1 MNTQVSLESLELAKL
16 NAEVIELA
24 HSIIALTAVTEDVIA
39 TIDQGSFR
47 FRVVY
52 LGRGSETFGLGL
64 SEAFK
69 TIERINYAKGLVRDF
84 AKIKTNIEQ
93 NINEVC

>member
-1 MNTQVSLESLELAKL
+1 MNAQASLESLELAKL
-16 NAEVIELA
+16 NAEVIALA

-47 FRVVY
+47 IVY
-52 LGRGSETFGLGL
+52 LDRGSEIFGLGL

>member
-1 MNTQVSLESLELAKL
+1 MNAPVSLESLELAKL
-16 NAEVIELA
+16 NAEVIALA

-47 FRVVY
+47 IVY
-52 LGRGSETFGLGL
+52 LGRGSEIFGLGL

>member
-16 NAEVIELA
+16 NAEVIALA
-24 HSIIALTAVTEDVIA
+24 HSIIALTAVAEDVTA
-39 TIDQGSFR
+39 TIDQGS

-52 LGRGSETFGLGL
+52 LGRGSEMFGLGL

-69 TIERINYAKGLVRDF
+69 TIERINYAKGLVTRFKQIMTD
-84 AKIKTNIEQ
+84 IQENY
-93 NINEVC
+93 

>member
-16 NAEVIELA
+16 NAEVIALA
-24 HSIIALTAVTEDVIA
+24 HSIIALTAVAKDVTA
-39 TIDQGSFR
+39 TIDQGS

-69 TIERINYAKGLVRDF
+69 TIERINYAKGLVTRFKQIMTD
-84 AKIKTNIEQ
+84 IQENY
-93 NINEVC
+93 

>member
-1 MNTQVSLESLELAKL
+1 MNAQVGLESLELAKL
-16 NAEVIELA
+16 NAEVIALA
-24 HSIIALTAVTEDVIA
+24 HSIIALTVVAEDVTA
-39 TIDQGSFR
+39 TIDQGW

-69 TIERINYAKGLVRDF
+69 EIDRINYAKGLVARFKQIMTD
-84 AKIKTNIEQ
+84 IQENY
-93 NINEVC
+93 